1 MKEGTT
7 LRGMLRYMAAVASV
21 AIAVGIRFALDP
33 LVADRQRFAFFY
45 LALLVSAWLGGLGP
59 GLVAYV
65 LGFLAVDYFFLGSHV
80 PLVPTEGGD
89 VVASGSYLFV
99 GGVILLLMHSMR
111 RAEHRARSRGRA
123 SREREAER
131 EAVMMNMEEGL
142 YTVDP
147 QGLLTFMNPAA
158 ERLLGWTNG
167 ELLGRRMHDA
177 IHYLHPDGTPF
188 PAEECP
194 GFSVLSDGT
203 PLMNCE
209 DSFVRKDGSF
219 LPVVYSSSR
228 IVHDGK
234 VDGLVVVFRDVT
246 HQKVAA
252 AEREKLLSAAENSAE
267 TLRRV
272 QRIADAMLADL
283 PLDELLHE
291 VLVRIQQALR
301 IDTAVILTR
310 GLEEE
315 EPDADGT
322 LRVGATLGLDG
333 GETGIGLRVPVGVGF
348 CGRVTRERRAIVED
362 DVDPEQIAL
371 PLLREKGVRAH
382 AGVPLLSGGRL
393 LGVLQVGSLQP
404 RQFTDDEVN
413 LLQLAGDRVA
423 FGIERT
429 ARRDAER
436 RVRDSLEASNRAKD
450 EFLAML
456 AHELRNPL
464 SAVRNAVASASLD
477 DARRPRALEI
487 ARRQADQL
495 GRLIDDLLDVA
506 RITQG
511 RITLRKE
518 RAHLDEIVERAVEST
533 RPFIESR
540 GVALTVV
547 AGERSIRVE
556 ADPTRLE
563 QVLVNLLSNA
573 AKYTEAGGRVD
584 LLTERHGG
592 DAIIRVR
599 DTGMGIAREMLPHV
613 WELFTQSDRALDR
626 AQGGLGIGLTV
637 ARRLVELHGGR
648 IEARSEGRGKGAEF
662 VVTLPAL
669 PAITEEERRV
679 GPAEPVPQ
687 RTARVLLVEDN
698 PDAAESLT
706 ILLELLGHHV
716 RAVYDGIAA
725 LDAARASTPDVM
737 VVDIGLPGMDGYEVA
752 RRVRRDPALTQ
763 VVLVALTGY
772 GREEDKREAMAAG
785 FDHHLVKPVNP
796 DTLHS
801 LVARLGKQK
810 AEKTPTA
817 AVHRA

>member
-7 LRGMLRYMAAVASV
+7 LRGARRYVVAVASV
-21 AIAVGIRFALDP
+21 GVAVGVRFALDP

-59 GLVAYV
+59 GIVAYL
-65 LGFLAVDYFFLGSHV
+65 LGFLAVDYFFLGSRV

-89 VVASGSYLFV
+89 VVASFSYLFV

-111 RAEHRARSRGRA
+111 QAERRAEARARA
-123 SREREAER
+123 TRERDAER
-131 EAVMMNMEEGL
+131 EAVMMNMGEGL
-142 YTVDP
+142 YTVDT
-147 QGLLTFMNPAA
+147 QGLVTFMNPAA
-158 ERLLGWTNG
+158 ERLLGWTNA
-167 ELLGRRMHDA
+167 ELLGRKMHDVT
-177 IHYLHPDGTPF
+177 HFLHPDGTPF
-188 PAEECP
+188 PTEACP
-194 GFSVLSDGT
+194 GLGVLREGT
-203 PLMNCE
+203 PRT
-209 DSFVRKDGSF
+209 DHADTFIRKDGSF

-228 IVHDGK
+228 IVHEGK
-234 VDGLVVVFRDVT
+234 VNGLVVVFRDVT
-246 HQKVAA
+246 LQKEAA
-252 AEREKLLSAAENSAE
+252 AERETLLAAAEQSAE

-272 QRIADAMLADL
+272 QRIADAMLGDL

-291 VLVRIQQALR
+291 VLVRIREALR
-301 IDTAVILTR
+301 IDTAEILIL
-310 GLEEE
+310 GLAEE
-315 EPDADGT
+315 DGGADEA
-322 LRVGATLGLDG
+322 LRVRATLGLDG
-333 GETGIGLRVPVGVGF
+333 DETAIGFRVPVGVGF
-348 CGRVTRERRAIVED
+348 SGRVATERRAVVED
-362 DVDPEQIAL
+362 DLEPGQLAF
-371 PLLREKGVRAH
+371 PLLRRKGVRAL
-382 AGVPLLSGGRL
+382 AGIPLLSGGRL
-393 LGVLQVGSLQP
+393 LGVLQVGSVQP
-404 RQFTDDEVN
+404 RKFTDDEVN

-477 DARRPRALEI
+477 ESRRPRALEI

-518 RAHLDEIVERAVEST
+518 RVHLEEIVERAVEST
-533 RPFIESR
+533 RSFIESR
-540 GVALTVV
+540 GLSLTVV
-547 AGERSIRVE
+547 PGEPIRVE
-556 ADPTRLE
+556 ADPGRLE
-563 QVLVNLLSNA
+563 QVFVNLLSNA

-584 LLTERHGG
+584 VLTERHGEEVV
-592 DAIIRVR
+592 IRVR
-599 DTGMGIAREMLPHV
+599 DTGMGIAPEMLPRV

-648 IEARSEGRGKGAEF
+648 IEARSAGRGKGAEF

-669 PAITEEERRV
+669 PAVTEEARRV
-679 GPAEPVPQ
+679 APVEPVPQ
-687 RTARVLLVEDN
+687 RTAHVLLVEDN

-706 ILLELLGHHV
+706 TLLELLGHHV

-737 VVDIGLPGMDGYEVA
+737 LVDIGLPGMDGYEVA

-772 GREEDKREAMAAG
+772 SRNEDKRQAMAAG
-785 FDHHLVKPVNP
+785 FDHYLVKPVDP
-796 DTLHS
+796 DALHG
-801 LVARLGKQK
+801 LVARFGKQ
-810 AEKTPTA
+810 EPETA
-817 AVHRA
+817 AAQRA